1 MKPTLN
7 QTIKE
12 ELGLLT
18 EQSQPIPMEVEVIE
32 CGAPSPSQTL
42 TIDLWG
48 VNMSGGP
55 GNPVPPQVGDTICEG
70 VSPGGSNWDGDPNM
84 CMPGALP
91 GIGTIYEIIQVLGP
105 STLNAVDFGLLSVS
119 CPMISFDCNN
129 QWGNCMYDPNVAG
142 QYTSLLDCQMNCN
155 AVPESFDCVAGACVS
170 AGFTGA
176 GQYPDY
182 VTCFNTSCGGPE
194 PGATFTAS
202 ICECTMDP
210 VLQIPCPPLGTTRNV
225 TVPYTIDFLTP
236 NQGDTFSS
244 HCISGT
250 IGVSSWMCT
259 WEVTSISGY
268 GEPQIQRNRNS
279 STDCD
284 RISPPKD
291 EYHMWTECSG
301 FVGGG
306 SESMTWSGLPGY
318 VSGADL
324 SNSQIFYDWID
335 TTVGGIN
342 VGDVIKIDLSA
353 NNQNYTLCLQYDG
366 VTNNVTPV
374 TPWNSPLT
382 IVSSHTDC
390 EDCIKEPVENFACM
404 TGVAGPAGST
414 TCMGPGNYT
423 MGQANVQNIYPTM
436 AACQADPEC
445 GDDPEERGCLDPM
458 ALNYNQCCQNIPG
471 CIPVL
476 PNPECCEYEQG
487 DHKGCMDSTAI
498 NYMTC
503 CDTNIPGC
511 VPTAN
516 SPECCKY
523 EGEPDP
529 CKLNPKECWFCTP
542 GDIDTS
548 DWQDPMAIVNANG
561 GCIQFLSTS
570 GPFASSYSGQM
581 FTTKIDCENN
591 TECSPSDGGETKH
604 CTCCK
609 KGENGT
615 ISGFSLSTA
624 IPVGDS
630 CSQFN
635 NSQPGLYGCV
645 DTNLWSLSKCKNQ
658 GPIPTNNTQLSEE
671 IKRYK
676 QLL

>member
-1 MKPTLN
+1 MATINEKIKRELSLLN
-7 QTIKE
+7 EQT
-12 ELGLLT
+12 T
-18 EQSQPIPMEVEVIE
+18 P
-32 CGAPSPSQTL
+32 
-42 TIDLWG
+42 
-48 VNMSGGP
+48 
-55 GNPVPPQVGDTICEG
+55 
-70 VSPGGSNWDGDPNM
+70 
-84 CMPGALP
+84 
-91 GIGTIYEIIQVLGP
+91 
-105 STLNAVDFGLLSVS
+105 
-119 CPMISFDCNN
+119 
-129 QWGNCMYDPNVAG
+129 VAG
-142 QYTSLLDCQMNCN
+142 QYYCNLNTTQGHACMEIIDATDPIYNDPNHPPYPSISQTWTPGVATKISLVAVMPFASSVPAFYNDQQSCESVCGNHYFQNCSSSPSIPQSFYHLPTAQKNDYCDQCTGDTGIIKSHPFCWCLDYG
-155 AVPESFDCVAGACVS
+155 SG
-170 AGFTGA
+170 
-176 GQYPDY
+176 
-182 VTCFNTSCGGPE
+182 GGP
-194 PGATFTAS
+194 
-202 ICECTMDP
+202 I
-210 VLQIPCPPLGTTRNV
+210 PPLGTS
-225 TVPYTIDFLTP
+225 TP
-236 NQGDTFSS
+236 LHT
-244 HCISGT
+244 C
-250 IGVSSWMCT
+250 
-259 WEVTSISGY
+259 
-268 GEPQIQRNRNS
+268 PPS
-279 STDCD
+279 ST
-284 RISPPKD
+284 KD

-306 SESMTWSGLPGY
+306 SQSMTWDGLPGY
-318 VSGADL
+318 VAGNDL

-335 TTVGGIN
+335 TTVGSITVGQTTKIN
-342 VGDVIKIDLSA
+342 LFA
-353 NNQNYTLCLQYDG
+353 NNQNYTLCLRYDG
-366 VTNNVTPV
+366 VTNNTTFVG
-374 TPWNSPLT
+374 PWGAPLT

-414 TCMGPGNYT
+414 TCVGPGNYT

-458 ALNYNQCCQNIPG
+458 ALNYNQCCDLSIPN

-476 PNPECCEYEQG
+476 STPECCEYEHG
-487 DHKGCMDSTAI
+487 DQKGCMDSTAI

-503 CDTNIPGC
+503 CDPNIPNC

-516 SPECCKY
+516 SPECCEY

-548 DWQDPMAIVNANG
+548 DWQDPMALVNANG

-570 GPFASSYSGQM
+570 GAFASSYSGQM
-581 FTTKIDCENN
+581 YPTQSDCNAN
-591 TECSPSDGGETKH
+591 SECRPSDGETKH

-609 KGENGT
+609 KTENGT
-615 ISGFSLSTA
+615 VVGFSLSTA

-658 GPIPTNNTQLSEE
+658 GPVPTNDTQLSEE